1 MKRFLICAAL
11 LLQLC
16 ECSAE
21 TPLPVSAAAVSR
33 TAGGYEMTAEL
44 IRQDS
49 LDGDAA
55 PVYLGAEGKT
65 LPALFRDAER
75 QLGGRFYFT
84 HAETVIIDETLAETG
99 LSELAAFLA
108 ARQDARLTLRLVVA
122 RGIPAGELLQLD
134 ALGGSVPG
142 VALYELLEG
151 LAGRGDIPDAPL
163 YKVQNALTMGE
174 PALLPCLRETSD
186 GHAAA
191 EGAAV
196 FEHGKLA
203 GFLPEEG

>member
-1 MKRFLICAAL
+1 M
-11 LLQLC
+11 
-16 ECSAE
+16 
-21 TPLPVSAAAVSR
+21 
-33 TAGGYEMTAEL
+33 
-44 IRQDS
+44 
-49 LDGDAA
+49 
-55 PVYLGAEGKT
+55 
-65 LPALFRDAER
+65 
-75 QLGGRFYFT
+75 
-84 HAETVIIDETLAETG
+84 
-99 LSELAAFLA
+99 
-108 ARQDARLTLRLVVA
+108 
-122 RGIPAGELLQLD
+122 QLD
-134 ALGGSVPG
+134 ALGGSVPR